1 MIGPNHTY
9 RLRNVRTNLEVKSLV
24 NAMRLKPYYDPKD
37 RPTNPP
43 EQLADNED
51 ELDPEELDQ
60 PRRQTEGKTDNTEIQ
75 QGKNQNDNQANRNQ
89 NKNDSAEPEGP
100 TEPGSSKQETN
111 VSESTKTKG
120 TKGNESVKPRD
131 GTQTNGTKERPRK
144 VNEANSGKNEPNS
157 RKTAGKD
164 TGPRQVQ
171 QKGSEN
177 KSGINDRDSI
187 ACRRKPQENESHQG
201 NKKKNHESRKGNEK
215 ENKQENL
222 KSRSNENSGKKTEQ
236 KHKSAN
242 KAAMKQ
248 SAQEAA
254 GSNSGKTDKTKQ
266 DNQNQPKTSQNSNG
280 SKQKKQGKKSVIPS
294 CIDCKAGNCKPI
306 NEQDIKAIVASQ
318 RSNGALYYKLKWQDN
333 STDWYFPCKIPS
345 HLIREYHANRT
356 MSGKKRKKPL
366 HDKQHKFFTETE
378 PQVNVAAKQIESE
391 INSYPVL
398 LAVKIING
406 RSYYLV
412 KNGNGSPQWQPICMA
427 HDLASDMITRI
438 FREREDLLYRLKV
451 QAAQES
457 NQPPKPNQPAHC
469 PTVRYVHEMELRE
482 DGHWYCLLSFTKP
495 EIPPQW
501 QNLNDMPPGI
511 SELFIKFLSKEY
523 ETYVDTDPYSSF

>member
-1 MIGPNHTY
+1 M
-9 RLRNVRTNLEVKSLV
+9 V
-24 NAMRLKPYYDPKD
+24 
-37 RPTNPP
+37 
-43 EQLADNED
+43 
-51 ELDPEELDQ
+51 
-60 PRRQTEGKTDNTEIQ
+60 
-75 QGKNQNDNQANRNQ
+75 
-89 NKNDSAEPEGP
+89 
-100 TEPGSSKQETN
+100 
-111 VSESTKTKG
+111 
-120 TKGNESVKPRD
+120 
-131 GTQTNGTKERPRK
+131 QTNGKKERPHK
-144 VNEANSGKNEPNS
+144 VTEANSDKNGSNS
-157 RKTAGKD
+157 SKTAGKD

-177 KSGINDRDSI
+177 KSGKNDRDSI

-201 NKKKNHESRKGNEK
+201 NKKKTNQESRKGIEK
-215 ENKQENL
+215 ERQENL
-222 KSRSNENSGKKTEQ
+222 KSRLNENNGKKTEQ
-236 KHKSAN
+236 KHKLAN

-266 DNQNQPKTSQNSNG
+266 ENQNQPKTGQNSNS

-306 NEQDIKAIVASQ
+306 NEQDIKAIVTSQ

-333 STDWYFPCKIPS
+333 STDWYFPCKIPG
-345 HLIREYHANRT
+345 HLIREYHVHRT

-378 PQVNVAAKQIESE
+378 PQVNVAAKQNGSE
-391 INSYPVL
+391 INVNPVL
-398 LAVKIING
+398 TAVKILNG

-412 KNGNGSPQWQPICMA
+412 KNGNGIPQWQPICMA

-457 NQPPKPNQPAHC
+457 NQPPKPNQSVHC

-482 DGHWYCLLSFTKP
+482 DGHLYCLLSFTKA
-495 EIPPQW
+495 EIPSQW
-501 QNLNDMPPGI
+501 QNLNDMPQGI
-511 SELFIKFLSKEY
+511 SEHYIKFLSKEY
-523 ETYVDTDPYSSF
+523 ETYVDTNPYSSF